1 MNTNNIFNFRD
12 TEVVIYNISSM
23 KDSRCPQPSVKY
35 KIVHK
40 VILRHT
46 CNSETIVNFE
56 PKSNCQY
63 HLSPFVRNWQNTFSK
78 RCWYLRPTSWKIR
91 WDDSFKNPLIKLLV
105 LRIRDFVKRLNTNC
119 NLEHSVWV
127 MKCKLH
133 TWKWLLYYYHSVK
146 SL

>member
-105 LRIRDFVKRLNTNC
+105 LRIRWL
-119 NLEHSVWV
+119 
-127 MKCKLH
+127 CKKAEYKLQSRAQRMS
-133 TWKWLLYYYHSVK
+133 YEM
-146 SL
+146 